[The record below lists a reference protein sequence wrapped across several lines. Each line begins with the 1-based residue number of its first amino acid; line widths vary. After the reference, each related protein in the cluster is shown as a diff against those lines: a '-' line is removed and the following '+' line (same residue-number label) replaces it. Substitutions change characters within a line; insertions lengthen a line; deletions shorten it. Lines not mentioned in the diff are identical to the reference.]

1 MYMPILRR
9 TLAMKRQKVV
19 EQTLRLRHD
28 GYSYRDIGDMVGKSP
43 TWVMNVVRQGD
54 SAISTGLGVNTLDT

>member
-1 MYMPILRR
+1 
-9 TLAMKRQKVV
+9 MKRQKVV